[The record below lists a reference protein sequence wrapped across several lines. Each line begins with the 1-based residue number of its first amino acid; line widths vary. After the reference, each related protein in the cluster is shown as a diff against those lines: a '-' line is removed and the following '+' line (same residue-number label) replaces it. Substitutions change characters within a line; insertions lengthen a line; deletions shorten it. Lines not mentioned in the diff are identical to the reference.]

1 MTKLKCCTFEQNFAM
16 EIVFE
21 DRGLIIR
28 GDGLSALIISDLH
41 LGIEEEISEEKG
53 IHFPLQDVSILERI
67 KSLVRKYE
75 LYSLYIVGDVKH
87 TILTDIPYNWDI
99 IPEFLQNL
107 TEIVE
112 TVIIP
117 GNHDGHLEALLPR
130 SVELADVHG
139 IVIGKDDER
148 IGLLHG
154 HAWPAPELLKAI
166 RFIAGHIHPA
176 VSRFR
181 TVSKPEIGRSDRRRY
196 AGSVP
201 VVLNSKL
208 SKNCIRQRLGMLE
221 IPDDDIATLTTLPSF
236 NQLISGI
243 AVNSP
248 RSEFQGPLFENL
260 CVDVLESE
268 IYSTEGL
275 YLGTI
280 GWMRDCFNEMIKSKP
295 ERLNQ

>member
-1 MTKLKCCTFEQNFAM
+1 MLTFEQEIAM
-16 EIVFE
+16 DLVFE

-28 GDGLSALIISDLH
+28 GDDLSTLIISDLH
-41 LGIEEEISEEKG
+41 LGIEDEISEERG

-75 LYSLYIVGDVKH
+75 LSSLYIIGDVKH

-99 IPEFLQNL
+99 LPNFMQNL

-117 GNHDGHLEALLPR
+117 GNHDGDLESLLPR

-139 IVIGKDDER
+139 IVIGTGEDR

-154 HAWPAPELLKAI
+154 HSWPAPELLDTS
-166 RFIAGHIHPA
+166 RFIVGHSHPA

-201 VVLNSKL
+201 VILSSKM
-208 SKNCIRQRLGMLE
+208 SKNCIRSHLGILE
-221 IPDDDIATLTTLPSF
+221 IPDDDNATLTTLPSF
-236 NQLISGI
+236 NELISGI

-248 RSEFQGPLFENL
+248 HSKFQGPLFENS

-268 IYSTEGL
+268 IYSTDGL

-280 GWMRDCFNEMIKSKP
+280 GWMRSRFNETIKSKP
-295 ERLNQ
+295 ESD

>member
-1 MTKLKCCTFEQNFAM
+1 M
-16 EIVFE
+16 EIIFE

-28 GDGLSALIISDLH
+28 GDSVSALIISDLH
-41 LGIEEEISEEKG
+41 LGIEEEISEERG
-53 IHFPLQDVSILERI
+53 IHFPLQDGIILERI

-99 IPEFLQNL
+99 IPEFMQNL
-107 TEIVE
+107 TEIVD

-117 GNHDGHLEALLPR
+117 GNHDGNLESLLPHR
-130 SVELADVHG
+130 VELADVHG
-139 IVIGKDDER
+139 IVIGESDER

-154 HAWPAPELLKAI
+154 HAWPASELLEAS
-166 RFIAGHIHPA
+166 RFIAGHNHPA

-181 TVSKPEIGRSDRRRY
+181 TVSKPEIGRGDRRRY

-208 SKNCIRQRLGMLE
+208 SKNCVRKRLGMLE
-221 IPDDDIATLTTLPSF
+221 IPDDDMATLTTLPSF

-243 AVNSP
+243 TVNSP
-248 RSEFQGPLFENL
+248 RSKFQGPLFENS

-268 IYSTEGL
+268 IYSTDGL

-280 GWMRDCFNEMIKSKP
+280 GWMRERFNEMIKSKP

>member
-1 MTKLKCCTFEQNFAM
+1 M
-16 EIVFE
+16 EIVFK

-28 GDGLSALIISDLH
+28 SDNLSALIISDLH
-41 LGIEEEISEEKG
+41 LGIEEEISEERG

-75 LYSLYIVGDVKH
+75 LSSLYIVGDVKH

-99 IPEFLQNL
+99 IPEFMQNL

-112 TVIIP
+112 TMIIP
-117 GNHDGHLEALLPR
+117 GNHDGNLESLLPR

-139 IVIGKDDER
+139 IVIGKGDER
-148 IGLLHG
+148 IGLFHG
-154 HAWPAPELLKAI
+154 HAWPAPELLEAS
-166 RFIAGHIHPA
+166 RFIAGHSHPA

-208 SKNCIRQRLGMLE
+208 SKNCIRHRLGMLE

-248 RSEFQGPLFENL
+248 RSEFQGPLFENS
-260 CVDVLESE
+260 CVNVIDSE
-268 IYSTEGL
+268 IYSTDGL

-280 GWMRDCFNEMIKSKP
+280 GWMRERFNEMIKSKP

>member
-1 MTKLKCCTFEQNFAM
+1 M
-16 EIVFE
+16 EIIFE

-28 GDGLSALIISDLH
+28 GDSVSALIISDLH
-41 LGIEEEISEEKG
+41 LGIEEEISEERG
-53 IHFPLQDVSILERI
+53 IHFPLQDVIILERI

-99 IPEFLQNL
+99 IPEFMQNL
-107 TEIVE
+107 TEIVD

-117 GNHDGHLEALLPR
+117 GNHDGNLESLLPHR
-130 SVELADVHG
+130 VELADVHG
-139 IVIGKDDER
+139 ILIGESDER

-154 HAWPAPELLKAI
+154 HAWPASELLEAS
-166 RFIAGHIHPA
+166 RFIAGHNHPA

-181 TVSKPEIGRSDRRRY
+181 TVSKPEIGRGDRRRY
-196 AGSVP
+196 VGSVP

-208 SKNCIRQRLGMLE
+208 SKNCVRKRLGMLE
-221 IPDDDIATLTTLPSF
+221 IPDDDMATLTTLPSF

-243 AVNSP
+243 TVNSP
-248 RSEFQGPLFENL
+248 RSEFQGPLFENS

-268 IYSTEGL
+268 IYSTDGL

-280 GWMRDCFNEMIKSKP
+280 GWMRERFNEMIKSNP

>member
-1 MTKLKCCTFEQNFAM
+1 MD
-16 EIVFE
+16 IVFE

-28 GDGLSALIISDLH
+28 GDGLSTLIISDLH
-41 LGIEEEISEEKG
+41 LGIEEEISEERG
-53 IHFPLQDVSILERI
+53 IHFPLQDVRIFERI
-67 KSLVRKYE
+67 KSLVSKYE
-75 LYSLYIVGDVKH
+75 LSSLYIVGDVKH

-99 IPEFLQNL
+99 IPEFMQNL

-117 GNHDGHLEALLPR
+117 GNHDGNLESLLPR

-139 IVIGKDDER
+139 IVIGKGDER

-154 HAWPAPELLKAI
+154 HAWPAPELLEAS
-166 RFIAGHIHPA
+166 RFIAGHSHPA

-208 SKNCIRQRLGMLE
+208 SKNCIRQRLGIRG
-221 IPDDDIATLTTLPSF
+221 IPDNDIATLTTLPSF

-248 RSEFQGPLFENL
+248 RTEFQGPLFENS
-260 CVDVLESE
+260 CVDVIESE
-268 IYSTEGL
+268 IYSTDGL

-280 GWMRDCFNEMIKSKP
+280 GWMRERFNEMIKSKP

>member
-1 MTKLKCCTFEQNFAM
+1 M
-16 EIVFE
+16 EIVYE

-28 GDGLSALIISDLH
+28 GDSLSALIISDIH
-41 LGIEEEISEEKG
+41 LGIEEEISEERG

-67 KSLVRKYE
+67 KSLVRKYK
-75 LYSLYIVGDVKH
+75 LSSLYIVGDVKH

-99 IPEFLQNL
+99 IPEFVQNL

-117 GNHDGHLEALLPR
+117 GNHDGNLKSLLPP
-130 SVELADVHG
+130 SVELANVHG
-139 IVIGKDDER
+139 IVIGKGDER

-154 HAWPAPELLKAI
+154 HAWPDPELLEAS
-166 RFIAGHIHPA
+166 RFIAGHSHPA

-181 TVSKPEIGRSDRRRY
+181 SVSKPEIGRSDRRRY

-208 SKNCIRQRLGMLE
+208 SKNCIRLRLRMLE

-248 RSEFQGPLFENL
+248 RSEFQGPLFENS
-260 CVDVLESE
+260 CVNILESE
-268 IYSTEGL
+268 IYSTDGL

-280 GWMRDCFNEMIKSKP
+280 GWMRERFNEIIKS
-295 ERLNQ
+295 EQESD

>member
-1 MTKLKCCTFEQNFAM
+1 M
-16 EIVFE
+16 EIVYE

-28 GDGLSALIISDLH
+28 GDSLSALIISDLH
-41 LGIEEEISEEKG
+41 LGIEEEISEERG

-67 KSLVRKYE
+67 ILLVRKYE
-75 LYSLYIVGDVKH
+75 LSSLYLVGDVKH

-99 IPEFLQNL
+99 IPEFVQNL

-117 GNHDGHLEALLPR
+117 GNHDGNLKSLLPP
-130 SVELADVHG
+130 SVELASVHG
-139 IVIGKDDER
+139 IVIGKGDER

-154 HAWPAPELLKAI
+154 HAWPDPELLEAS
-166 RFIAGHIHPA
+166 RFIAGHSHPA

-181 TVSKPEIGRSDRRRY
+181 SVSKPEIGRSDRRRY

-208 SKNCIRQRLGMLE
+208 SKNCIRLRLRMLE

-248 RSEFQGPLFENL
+248 RSEFQGPLFENS
-260 CVDVLESE
+260 CVNILESE
-268 IYSTEGL
+268 IYSIDGL

-280 GWMRDCFNEMIKSKP
+280 GWMRERFNEMIKSKP
-295 ERLNQ
+295 ESE

>member
-1 MTKLKCCTFEQNFAM
+1 M

-28 GDGLSALIISDLH
+28 GNSLSALIISDLH
-41 LGIEEEISEEKG
+41 LGIEEEISEERG

-75 LYSLYIVGDVKH
+75 LSYLYIVGDVKH

-99 IPEFLQNL
+99 IPEFMETLV
-107 TEIVE
+107 EIVE

-117 GNHDGHLEALLPR
+117 GNHDGNLESLLPR

-139 IVIGKDDER
+139 IVIGKGDER

-154 HAWPAPELLKAI
+154 HAWPAPELLEAS
-166 RFIAGHIHPA
+166 RFIAGHSHPA

-221 IPDDDIATLTTLPSF
+221 IPDDNIATLTTLPSF

-248 RSEFQGPLFENL
+248 RSEFQGPLFENS

-268 IYSTEGL
+268 IYSTDGL

-280 GWMRDCFNEMIKSKP
+280 GWMRERFNEMIKSKP
-295 ERLNQ
+295 ESE

>member
-1 MTKLKCCTFEQNFAM
+1 M
-16 EIVFE
+16 FE

-28 GDGLSALIISDLH
+28 GNSLSALIISDLH
-41 LGIEEEISEEKG
+41 LGIEEEISEERG

-67 KSLVRKYE
+67 KSLVKKYE
-75 LYSLYIVGDVKH
+75 LSSLYIVGDVKH

-99 IPEFLQNL
+99 IPEFMETLV
-107 TEIVE
+107 EIVE

-117 GNHDGHLEALLPR
+117 GNHDGNLEPLLPR

-139 IVIGKDDER
+139 IVIGKGDER

-154 HAWPAPELLKAI
+154 HAWPAPDLLEAS
-166 RFIAGHIHPA
+166 RFIAGHSHPA

-208 SKNCIRQRLGMLE
+208 SKNCIR
-221 IPDDDIATLTTLPSF
+221 
-236 NQLISGI
+236 
-243 AVNSP
+243 
-248 RSEFQGPLFENL
+248 
-260 CVDVLESE
+260 
-268 IYSTEGL
+268 
-275 YLGTI
+275 
-280 GWMRDCFNEMIKSKP
+280 
-295 ERLNQ
+295 

>member
-1 MTKLKCCTFEQNFAM
+1 M

-28 GDGLSALIISDLH
+28 GNNLSALIISDLH
-41 LGIEEEISEEKG
+41 LGIEEEISEERG

-75 LYSLYIVGDVKH
+75 LSYLYIVGDVKH

-99 IPEFLQNL
+99 IPEFMETLV
-107 TEIVE
+107 EIVE

-117 GNHDGHLEALLPR
+117 GNHDGNLESLLPR

-139 IVIGKDDER
+139 IVIGKGDER

-154 HAWPAPELLKAI
+154 HAWPAPELLEAS
-166 RFIAGHIHPA
+166 RFIAGHSHPA

-221 IPDDDIATLTTLPSF
+221 IPDDNIAILTTLPSF

-248 RSEFQGPLFENL
+248 RSEFQGPLFENS

-268 IYSTEGL
+268 IYSTDGL

-280 GWMRDCFNEMIKSKP
+280 GWMRERFNEMIKSKP
-295 ERLNQ
+295 ESK